1 MPVINQSELV
11 PYTAEEMFALV
22 ASFEDYPVFL
32 PWCERSWVVSR
43 EGAVTRAGMAVRKG
57 KIHYSFLT
65 DNTADA
71 PQRLDVRLAE
81 GPFRK
86 LVGGW
91 TFAPN
96 ALGCRVTLSLDMSIS
111 PKSGTTSNVATHSS
125 SPEPAGSRR
134 GLPASCSDC
143 SRTAESKVSRSN
155 PFRASLRTCWP

>member
-65 DNTADA
+65 DNTAEA

-96 ALGCRVTLSLDMSIS
+96 ALGCRVTLSLDFEFENRLVGAALS
-111 PKSGTTSNVATHSS
+111 PLFKLMTNSLVNSFR
-125 SPEPAGSRR
+125 ERAGVVYGRR
-134 GLPASCSDC
+134 
-143 SRTAESKVSRSN
+143 
-155 PFRASLRTCWP
+155 